1 MSKQKAVTTGLLPY
15 PVILAATHSK
25 VDAINAV
32 LKHFEGY
39 IIALYARRL
48 YDENG
53 QPYLCVDEGLRRRL
67 DTKLIAGI
75 LTFNA
80 A

>member
-1 MSKQKAVTTGLLPY
+1 MSKQKAVTTGLLQCPAIPAVTY
-15 PVILAATHSK
+15 SK

-32 LKHFEGY
+32 MKHFEGY

-48 YDENG
+48 YDES

-67 DTKLIAGI
+67 DSKLIARI
-75 LTFNA
+75 LIFNTI
-80 A
+80 